1 MEIAKQS
8 NGHAVNG
15 SYTSNGSHSGN
26 GSQAARYYANPRDNR
41 SARRNLITGGMGF
54 IGSHL
59 AEALLNAGEQVTV
72 LDNLSTGR
80 FENIQHL
87 VGHPNFRFAVDDIS
101 NSVIIDRL
109 VSECDMV
116 YHMAATVGVKLI
128 VENPVQTVENN
139 IVGTECVLKA
149 AVRYRTKVLIAST
162 SEVYGK
168 GQRVPFAEDD
178 DVVLGPTSRSRWS
191 YAASK
196 MVDEFMG
203 LAYYYQKK
211 LPVVVFRL
219 FNTVGPRQTGQYGMV
234 IPRFVRQALQGEPLT
249 VYGDGQQSRCFLHVQ
264 DAVAAIL
271 SLADCPEAPGEVFNI
286 GSTEEITI
294 LDLAQRVI
302 QTVQGRQAN
311 GRSLN
316 GSQRSGA
323 LPDKPAACAADDAI
337 VMVPY
342 TDAYAVGFEDMRRRV
357 PSLAKIRIYT
367 GWQPKRSLA
376 QILDDVIA
384 TGVERRPTAAPSP
397 TIAHTEKQLHAN
409 GREAV
414 AA

>member
-1 MEIAKQS
+1 MNTRRYP
-8 NGHAVNG
+8 NGP
-15 SYTSNGSHSGN
+15 T
-26 GSQAARYYANPRDNR
+26 
-41 SARRNLITGGMGF
+41 RNLITGGMGF

-59 AEALLNAGEQVTV
+59 AETLLNKGEQVTV

-80 FENIQHL
+80 FDNIQHL
-87 VGHPNFRFAVDDIS
+87 VGHPNFRFVVDDIS
-101 NSVIIDRL
+101 NPMIIDRL
-109 VSECDMV
+109 VSECDVV

-128 VENPVQTVENN
+128 VEDPVQTVENN
-139 IVGTECVLKA
+139 IVGTECILKA
-149 AVRYRTKVLIAST
+149 AVRYRTKVFIAST

-234 IPRFVRQALQGEPLT
+234 VPRFVRQALKGESLT
-249 VYGDGQQSRCFLHVQ
+249 VYGDGEQSRCFLHVQ
-264 DAVAAIL
+264 DAVDAIL
-271 SLADCPEAPGEVFNI
+271 SLHECPEAPGEVFNI

-294 LDLAQRVI
+294 LGLARRVL
-302 QTVQGRQAN
+302 QAVQPSVNHGYLIN
-311 GRSLN
+311 GVHHRN
-316 GSQRSGA
+316 GNSYKNGGGH
-323 LPDKPAACAADDAI
+323 LPDASLPRAI
-337 VMVPY
+337 TPLDERIVLVPY

-357 PSLAKIRIYT
+357 PSIAKIRIYT
-367 GWQPKRSLA
+367 GWQPKRTLA

-384 TGVERRPTAAPSP
+384 ATVEGQQA
-397 TIAHTEKQLHAN
+397 EKQQTERDQEEKLQQAKL
-409 GREAV
+409 RAAV
-414 AA
+414 VA